1 MKIKV
6 PEDPMKYL
14 NEIVRRDPNEMVVKA
29 PEGLMKY
36 TNENS
41 MK

>member
-1 MKIKV
+1 MKLS
-6 PEDPMKYL
+6 EENLMKY
-14 NEIVRRDPNEMVVKA
+14 PNEMVMKA

>member
-1 MKIKV
+1 MKLS
-6 PEDPMKYL
+6 EETLMKY
-14 NEIVRRDPNEMVVKA
+14 PNEMVMKA